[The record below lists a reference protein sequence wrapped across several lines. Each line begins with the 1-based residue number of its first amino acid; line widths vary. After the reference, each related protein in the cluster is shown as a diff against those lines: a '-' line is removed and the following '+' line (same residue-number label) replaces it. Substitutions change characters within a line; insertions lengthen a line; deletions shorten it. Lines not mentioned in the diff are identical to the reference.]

1 MDLKEAKDI
10 KRRWQ
15 EYTEELQEKK
25 KLNDRN
31 NHDDT
36 VTHLVTD
43 ILGSKVKSALEGM
56 MTNKASVGDGTPAE
70 LSEVKR

>member
-56 MTNKASVGDGTPAE
+56 MTNKASAGDGTPAE
-70 LSEVKR
+70 LFEVKR

>member
-1 MDLKEAKDI
+1 MAGI
-10 KRRWQ
+10 HGR
-15 EYTEELQEKK
+15 TIEKK
-25 KLNDRN
+25 KLNDQN

-56 MTNKASVGDGTPAE
+56 MTNTASAGDGKPAE
-70 LSEVKR
+70 LFEVKR